1 MPIQIYEGSNWI
13 DIPEERGKIKFWEG
27 SNWSEPIKVRYWTG
41 TQWNTVWE
49 VPTAPPPS
57 GGTVLLNA
65 TSSSIG
71 SSTTAWALFNTA
83 AYQGRITAVRALV
96 AWKTGTSYTWTL
108 AARASGGSISRSK
121 LPEYQNRSIYHNVAS
136 GSIAS
141 YNSGAAT
148 GFTLTKPA
156 GVGWSTEIGSVRM
169 EVTYS

>member
-1 MPIQIYEGSNWI
+1 MAILRYDGNNWA
-13 DIPEERGKIKFWEG
+13 DIPEERGKIRVYDGNVWIEPIRVLRYDG
-27 SNWSEPIKVRYWTG
+27 SNWD
-41 TQWNTVWE
+41 TVWE
-49 VPTAPPPS
+49 VPTAPPPA

-108 AARASGGSISRSK
+108 SARASGGSISRSK
-121 LPEYQNRSIYHNVAS
+121 LPEYQNRSIYHSVAP

-156 GVGWSTEIGSVRM
+156 GVGWNTEISSVRM
-169 EVTYS
+169 EVTYT